1 MSKLKNEKFH
11 FELLTRWLNFYLSFS
26 SYYFELHFE
35 WNLLFFNFELVA
47 RNENFIFQLWVD
59 NSKVEK

>member
-1 MSKLKNEKFH
+1 MAKLLFIIFK
-11 FELLTRWLNFYLSFS
+11 LLLEIENLNFH
-26 SYYFELHFE
+26 FELHFE